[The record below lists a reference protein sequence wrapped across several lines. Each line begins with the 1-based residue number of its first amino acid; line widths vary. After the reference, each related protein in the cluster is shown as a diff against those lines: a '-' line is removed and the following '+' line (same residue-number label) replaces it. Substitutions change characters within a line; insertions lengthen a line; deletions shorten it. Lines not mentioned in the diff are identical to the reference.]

1 MYNSRSIKC
10 KKKRNESRNT
20 GEEETIVLFLL
31 EKIDSVE
38 GLILRGIEA
47 ERMVRREAAVIRVL
61 AS

>member
-1 MYNSRSIKC
+1 MWKE
-10 KKKRNESRNT
+10 KKRIND
-20 GEEETIVLFLL
+20 EEETIVLFLL
-31 EKIDSVE
+31 KKIDSVE